1 VVLVFGWRKADNMH
15 TMVIGATDDRDYKFP
30 VSILKYHGFEP
41 GDTVEFIG
49 NGDGSLIAK
58 KKQI

>member
-1 VVLVFGWRKADNMH
+1 MH